1 MLFGV
6 CGGFLFDTLWA
17 PMEKAIRMYAD
28 GGARG
33 NPGPA
38 AGGSV
43 LVKIDDDGMDGDV
56 VAEVGKYLGTA
67 TNNQAEY
74 TGIIIGLEKAK
85 ELGYNVVECRLDSEL
100 AVKQLNGE
108 YRVKNPELAKLFLV
122 VHNLR
127 THFRK
132 VTFTHVR
139 REYNK
144 RADAMVNKTIDAA
157 LQL

>member
-1 MLFGV
+1 
-6 CGGFLFDTLWA
+6 
-17 PMEKAIRMYAD
+17 MYAD

-38 AGGSV
+38 AGAAVLLEVNEDGSNG
-43 LVKIDDDGMDGDV
+43 KV
-56 VAEVGKYLGTA
+56 VAEAAKYLGVA

-74 TGIIIGLEKAK
+74 TGIIAGLEKAH
-85 ELGYNVVECRLDSEL
+85 ELGYNEVEARLDSEL

-108 YRVKNPELAKLFLV
+108 YRVKNAELAKLFLQI
-122 VHNLR
+122 HNLK

-132 VTFTHVR
+132 ITFTHVR

-144 RADAMVNKTIDAA
+144 LADALVNKTID
-157 LQL
+157 LHTGG

>member
-1 MLFGV
+1 ML
-6 CGGFLFDTLWA
+6 
-17 PMEKAIRMYAD
+17 KSIRMYAD

-38 AGGSV
+38 AGGAV
-43 LVKIDDDGMDGDV
+43 LVAMLDDGSNGEV
-56 VAEVGKYLGTA
+56 IAEVGKYLGTA

-74 TGIIIGLEKAK
+74 TGIVIGLEKAR
-85 ELGYNVVECRLDSEL
+85 ELGFDVVEARLDSEL

-108 YRVKNPELAKLFLV
+108 YRVKNAELAKLFLV
-122 VHNLR
+122 IHNLR

-139 REYNK
+139 REYNTL
-144 RADAMVNKTIDAA
+144 ADAVVNKTIDAA
-157 LQL
+157 LGLVV